1 METMTPHPAEH
12 YTSGNKEAYMAV
24 DVEKEMA
31 AIKAQLEERPGA
43 KNKLSMIV
51 FSGELDKH
59 IASMIIAT
67 GAAAM
72 GMEVVLFYTF
82 WGTAALRDP
91 GKKAKGKNFI
101 SKMFG
106 FMLPKGRNKLKLSQM
121 NMAGAGAAM
130 IKSLMKQ
137 KNVASLDQLFE
148 VAATLGVKIYI
159 CQMSMDLMGFKRE
172 EMIDYPGMDV
182 VGVATFLEHAKESSI
197 QLFL

>member
-1 METMTPHPAEH
+1 M
-12 YTSGNKEAYMAV
+12 SV

-43 KNKLSMIV
+43 KNKLSMVV
-51 FSGELDKH
+51 FSGDLDKH

-72 GMEVVLFYTF
+72 GMEVILFYTF

-91 GKKAKGKNFI
+91 KKRARGKNFMG
-101 SKMFG
+101 KMFG
-106 FMLPKGRNKLKLSQM
+106 MMLPRGRNKLPLSQM
-121 NMAGAGAAM
+121 NMAGAGPAM

-148 VAATLGVKIYI
+148 AAGMMGVKIYI
-159 CQMSMDLMGFKRE
+159 CQMSMDLMGMKTE
-172 EMIDYPGMDV
+172 EMIDYPGLEV
-182 VGVATFLEHAKESSI
+182 VGVATFLAHAKESSI

>member
-1 METMTPHPAEH
+1 
-12 YTSGNKEAYMAV
+12 MAM
-24 DVEKEMA
+24 DVEKEIA

-51 FSGELDKH
+51 FSGDLDKH

-72 GMEVVLFYTF
+72 GMEVILFYTF

-91 GKKAKGKNFI
+91 KKKVGGKNLI
-101 SKMFG
+101 EKMFG
-106 FMLPKGRNKLKLSQM
+106 VMLPRGRNKLKLSQM
-121 NMAGAGAAM
+121 QMAGAGAAM
-130 IKSLMKQ
+130 IKGLMKK

-148 VAATLGVKIYI
+148 VAGMMGVKIFV
-159 CQMSMDLMGFKRE
+159 CQMSMDLMGIKRE
-172 EMIDYPGMDV
+172 ELIDYPGMDV
-182 VGVATFLEHAKESSI
+182 VGVATFLDHAKESSI

>member
-1 METMTPHPAEH
+1 MLYFTIQHQEEM
-12 YTSGNKEAYMAV
+12 MAL
-24 DVEKEMA
+24 DVEKEIA

-43 KNKLSMIV
+43 KKKLSMIV
-51 FSGELDKH
+51 FSGDLDKH
-59 IASMIIAT
+59 LASMIIAT

-91 GKKAKGKNFI
+91 KKKAKGKNLI

-106 FMLPKGRNKLKLSQM
+106 VMLPRGRNKLTLSQM
-121 NMAGAGAAM
+121 HMLGAGTAM

-148 VAATLGVKIYI
+148 AAGAMGVKIYI
-159 CQMSMDLMGFKRE
+159 CQMSMDLMGMKME
-172 EMIDYPGMDV
+172 EMIDYPGIEV
-182 VGVATFLEHAKESSI
+182 VGVATFLDHAKESAI

>member
-1 METMTPHPAEH
+1 M
-12 YTSGNKEAYMAV
+12 SV
-24 DVEKEMA
+24 DIEKELA
-31 AIKAQLEERPGA
+31 AIKARLEEPSGG

-59 IASMIIAT
+59 IAAMIIAT

-91 GKKAKGKNFI
+91 AKHVGGKNLI

-130 IKSLMKQ
+130 IKGLMKK
-137 KNVASLDQLFE
+137 KNVASLDELYE
-148 VAATLGVKIYI
+148 VAGALGVKIFV
-159 CQMSMDLMGFKRE
+159 CEMSMDLMGFERE
-172 EMIDYPGMDV
+172 EMINYPGLDF
-182 VGVATFLEHAKESSI
+182 VGVATFLAHAKESAI